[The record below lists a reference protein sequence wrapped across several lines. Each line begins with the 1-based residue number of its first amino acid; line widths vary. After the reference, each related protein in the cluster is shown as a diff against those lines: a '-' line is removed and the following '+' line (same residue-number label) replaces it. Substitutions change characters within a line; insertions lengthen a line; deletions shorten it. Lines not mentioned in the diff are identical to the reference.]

1 MAKIVFSDFDG
12 TLTLENRE
20 LTKTFFDILELLQQ
34 HPHLPRVILHTGQQ
48 NGELQLGSTRN
59 EAENLHAWFSSLEN
73 AHIVA
78 SPWFDEGEHKHA
90 YVAVH
95 GQTTDGLQLRVWD
108 KVHGLGEFLGY
119 TAGTDSERHEV
130 ADSVLVDF
138 ALTEH
143 PQDAA

>member
-1 MAKIVFSDFDG
+1 MTTETA
-12 TLTLENRE
+12 TTPA
-20 LTKTFFDILELLQQ
+20 LELADYLTAIADHLHL

-48 NGELQLGSTRN
+48 NGELQLGSARN
-59 EAENLHAWFSSLEN
+59 EAENLHAWFSSLQD

-78 SPWFDEGEHKHA
+78 CPWFDEGEHMHA

-95 GQTTDGLQLRVWD
+95 GQTADGLQLRVWD

-119 TAGTDSERHEV
+119 TAETDSERHEV

-138 ALTEH
+138 ALTAH